1 MYKSLCCFLFMIN
14 PLICMQQQ
22 VKKSEEVFTPIED
35 QNIILD
41 INDPEVQAIIKRV
54 VSASIHEAFKNKELE
69 KELANKKKCCNS
81 STKLKIA
88 LLTAVSSVATAIVT
102 IALNNQ

>member
-1 MYKSLCCFLFMIN
+1 
-14 PLICMQQQ
+14 MQQQ